1 MEAFP
6 MQDRLRASVSVP
18 SELLEA
24 AARAAEQQGIS
35 RAKVLS
41 DWLQSGFRLVRQDAL
56 TDAYDAFY
64 AEGDP
69 EPVPARARRERAA
82 RFDARWD

>member
-1 MEAFP
+1 
-6 MQDRLRASVSVP
+6 MQERLRASVPVP

-24 AARAAEQQGIS
+24 AERAAEQQGTS

-69 EPVPARARRERAA
+69 EPVPAQVRRERAA

>member
-1 MEAFP
+1 MRER
-6 MQDRLRASVSVP
+6 QRASVPVS

-24 AARAAEQQGIS
+24 AARAAEQLGTS
-35 RAKVLS
+35 RAKVLA

-64 AEGDP
+64 TEGDP
-69 EPVPARARRERAA
+69 EPVPADLRRERAA
-82 RFDARWD
+82 RFDARWE